1 MACKLTKG
9 HVSFETYDRGKT
21 IISNATRW
29 DTFERMMGKDCMP
42 ESEVKFRG
50 RYKKSPSFLSIHMG
64 VQADVLPPTTDCH
77 HIILENWSK
86 MEDPRGTLFVSI
98 PSLLD
103 SSIAPAGCHI
113 VHAFTPDWIDA
124 WKVS

>member
-1 MACKLTKG
+1 MSFCKC
-9 HVSFETYDRGKT
+9 VRGKT

-29 DTFERMMGKDCMP
+29 DTFEQMLGEDCMP

-64 VQADVLPPTTDCH
+64 VRADVLPPGTDCH
-77 HIILENWSK
+77 HIVLEDWAM
-86 MEDPRGTLFVSI
+86 MEQPRGTLFVSI

-103 SSIAPAGCHI
+103 PSIAPEGCHI
-113 VHAFTPDWIDA
+113 IHAFTPDWIDA
-124 WKVS
+124 WKVC